1 MGTPQIMI
9 FVLCAFAF
17 VLLIIRATVFR
28 TSHVTGPDIGGSMT
42 IGNREVQEDCFGT
55 LGTSS
60 GLLAVLAD
68 GMGKAYGGRIASKIA
83 VDTFTEIFRE
93 YNAFDNPQYYFRKAF
108 HAANQA
114 ILRTLEND
122 QRGAAS
128 VGAVIVR
135 GGQLFYSVVGNV
147 KVCVYRDGDLV
158 PVSSGHTMDVL
169 AEESFKVGKLSR
181 QDAVTMLENH
191 RLYNY
196 VGQDGFKDVELFDR
210 PITLKR
216 GDIVALL
223 TDGVYELLPWRE
235 IEDVL
240 ATGKDC
246 QSMSYQLIETV
257 NLSPAENK
265 DNASIVLLRAGSE
278 AAG

>member
-1 MGTPQIMI
+1 MDIPHIII
-9 FVLCAFAF
+9 FILCIVAL
-17 VLLIIRATVFR
+17 VLLLVRTAAFR
-28 TSHVTGPDIGGSMT
+28 ENHISGPDVGGSMT
-42 IGNREVQEDCFGT
+42 IGGREVQEDCFST
-55 LGTSS
+55 LGTPS

-83 VDTFTEIFRE
+83 VDTFIEIFRE
-93 YNAFDNPQYYFRKAF
+93 YNAFDNPQYFFRKAF
-108 HAANQA
+108 HAANRA

-128 VGAVIVR
+128 VGAVMVR
-135 GGQLFYSVVGNV
+135 NGQLYYAVVGNV

-210 PITLKR
+210 PIALKQ
-216 GDIVALL
+216 GDVVALL

-235 IEDVL
+235 IEEVL
-240 ATGKDC
+240 AGKKDC
-246 QSMSYQLIETV
+246 QTMAYQVIEKV
-257 NLSPAENK
+257 NLLPEDDK
-265 DNASIVLLRAGSE
+265 DNASIVLLRAGGE
-278 AAG
+278 ASR

>member
-1 MGTPQIMI
+1 MGTPQIII
-9 FVLCAFAF
+9 FILCTAALA
-17 VLLIIRATVFR
+17 LLLVRVAVFR
-28 TSHVTGPDIGGSMT
+28 THHVSGPDVGGSMS
-42 IGNREVQEDCFGT
+42 IGGREVQEDCFST
-55 LGTSS
+55 LGTPS

-83 VDTFTEIFRE
+83 VDTFIEIFRE
-93 YNAFDNPQYYFRKAF
+93 YNAFDNPQYFFRKAF
-108 HAANQA
+108 HAANRA

-128 VGAVIVR
+128 VGAVMVR
-135 GGQLFYSVVGNV
+135 NGQLYYAVVGNV

-210 PITLKR
+210 PIALKQ
-216 GDIVALL
+216 GDVVALL

-235 IEDVL
+235 IEEVL
-240 ATGKDC
+240 AGKKDC
-246 QSMSYQLIETV
+246 QTMAYQVIEKV
-257 NLSPAENK
+257 NLLPEDDK
-265 DNASIVLLRAGSE
+265 DNASIVLLRAGGE
-278 AAG
+278 AGR